1 MAKHRTKKRNY
12 KMINFKVYFDTDQDI
27 LDWWEGIEAGE
38 RSDAVRDLIREQLGT
53 VRRKASKAPIIDL
66 PELLEVR
73 RDTLWIRDA
82 LNDMPA
88 YLERV
93 IQHVAANTV
102 VQPMV
107 VGQHPPRAS
116 PPVQRDEPALTDDD
130 AERRTKRMRKA
141 TW

>member
-1 MAKHRTKKRNY
+1 MTKHRTKKRNY
-12 KMINFKVYFDTDQDI
+12 RMINFKVYYDTDQDI

-38 RSDAVRDLIREQLGT
+38 RSDAVRDLIREQLGI
-53 VRRKASKAPIIDL
+53 VRRRPSKAPIIDL

-93 IQHVAANTV
+93 IQHVAANTI
-102 VQPMV
+102 VQPVV

-116 PPVQRDEPALTDDD
+116 PPVQNNEPALTDDD

>member
-1 MAKHRTKKRNY
+1 MPKGRPKKRNY
-12 KMINFKVYFDTDQDI
+12 RTITFKVYYDTDEDI
-27 LDWWEGIEAGE
+27 LDWWEGIEVGE
-38 RSDAVRDLIREQLGT
+38 RSDAIRDVIREQIGLQPH
-53 VRRKASKAPIIDL
+53 RKAKGIDL

-102 VQPMV
+102 VQPV
-107 VGQHPPRAS
+107 TVGQHPPRAS
-116 PPVQRDEPALTDDD
+116 PPVQNDEPALTDDD
-130 AERRTKRMRKA
+130 AQRRTKRMRKA

>member
-1 MAKHRTKKRNY
+1 MATRRPRKRNY
-12 KMINFKVYFDTDQDI
+12 KMINFKVYYDTDQDI
-27 LDWWEGIEAGE
+27 LDWWEGIEAGD
-38 RSDAVRDLIREQLGT
+38 RSDAMRDLIREQLEGI
-53 VRRKASKAPIIDL
+53 RRRPKLPTIDL

-93 IQHVAANTV
+93 IQHVAAQI
-102 VQPMV
+102 QPIST
-107 VGQHPPRAS
+107 GEALPRAS
-116 PPVQRDEPALTDDD
+116 PQVMAKDESALTDAD

>member
-1 MAKHRTKKRNY
+1 MPKRKPKKRTY
-12 KMINFKVYFDTDQDI
+12 RTITFKVFYDTDEDI
-27 LDWWEGIEAGE
+27 LDWWEGIEVGE
-38 RSDAVRDLIREQLGT
+38 RSDAIRDVIREQIGLQPQ
-53 VRRKASKAPIIDL
+53 RKAKVIDL

-93 IQHVAANTV
+93 IQHVASNTV
-102 VQPMV
+102 VQPMT

-116 PPVQRDEPALTDDD
+116 PQAAIQDEPALTDDD
-130 AERRTKRMRKA
+130 AERRTKRMKRA

>member
-12 KMINFKVYFDTDQDI
+12 RMINFKVYYDTDQDI

-38 RSDAVRDLIREQLGT
+38 RSDTVRDLIRDQLGS
-53 VRRKASKAPIIDL
+53 VRRKPKAPMIDL

-88 YLERV
+88 YFERM
-93 IQHVAANTV
+93 IQQVASIPV
-102 VQPMV
+102 S
-107 VGQHPPRAS
+107 VGQPPARAS
-116 PPVQRDEPALTDDD
+116 PALSDD
-130 AERRTKRMRKA
+130 AAQRRTQRMKKA

>member
-1 MAKHRTKKRNY
+1 MAKRRPQKRSY
-12 KMINFKVYFDTDQDI
+12 RMINFKVYYDTDQDL

-38 RSDAVRDLIREQLGT
+38 RSDAVRDLIREQLGS
-53 VRRKASKAPIIDL
+53 VRRKPSKAPIIDL

-102 VQPMV
+102 V
-107 VGQHPPRAS
+107 VGQPPPRAS
-116 PPVQRDEPALTDDD
+116 PGSPIDEAALTDADT
-130 AERRTKRMRKA
+130 ARRTKRMKKA

>member
-1 MAKHRTKKRNY
+1 MPKHQTKKRNY
-12 KMINFKVYFDTDQDI
+12 RMINFKVYYDTDQDI

-38 RSDAVRDLIREQLGT
+38 RSDAMRDLIREQLGV

-116 PPVQRDEPALTDDD
+116 PPVQNNEPALTDDD